1 MTVEA
6 HGGKTEFYIIDSIEP
21 QNLYNLARNYEIVV
35 WMLSTK
41 KNADGKLYLLSNE
54 MNSDVTN
61 LSFEREFGKMIGRT
75 DYFAYTLSEKT
86 ERVITRFIQ
95 GAVGTV
101 LIPFI

>member
-1 MTVEA
+1 
-6 HGGKTEFYIIDSIEP
+6 
-21 QNLYNLARNYEIVV
+21 
-35 WMLSTK
+35 MLSTK
-41 KNADGKLYLLSNE
+41 KNSEDKLYLLSNE
-54 MNSDVTN
+54 MNNDVSN

>member
-1 MTVEA
+1 
-6 HGGKTEFYIIDSIEP
+6 
-21 QNLYNLARNYEIVV
+21 
-35 WMLSTK
+35 MLSSK
-41 KNADGKLYLLSNE
+41 KNSEGKLFLITNE
-54 MNSDVTN
+54 MNDNLSN